1 MYVFTENGRLINLN
15 AVQCIQ
21 VSEML
26 TGLYAVFADA
36 VSSSHTSILVRDL
49 AKLIKQNGID
59 MGEKRLYEWLRNK
72 GYLIK
77 GGSDK
82 NMPTQMAMNL
92 KLFEIKEGN
101 YIDGRGSNHVTRT
114 PKVTDK
120 GQVYFVNKF
129 LAK

>member
-114 PKVTDK
+114 PKVTGK